1 MRIYG
6 YINENG
12 CLVDTGL
19 TSKGAKKVASIV
31 GAKQMGYRIDYHV
44 TITHTKVGLYWRPVS
59 SMEGKTATYKTK
71 KMRKG
76 IICHILKEFPKTV
89 KIGFMGKVDFIK
101 HVNKKSIVV

>member
-1 MRIYG
+1 MKIYG

-12 CLVDTGL
+12 CLVDTGR
-19 TSKGAKKVASIV
+19 SAKGAKKVASIV
-31 GAKQMGYRIDYHV
+31 GATQMGYKVDYNV
-44 TITHTKVGLYWRPVS
+44 TVTHTKVGLYWQPVS

-89 KIGFMGKVDFIK
+89 KIDCGGDIRI
-101 HVNKKSIVV
+101 VNKKSVTL